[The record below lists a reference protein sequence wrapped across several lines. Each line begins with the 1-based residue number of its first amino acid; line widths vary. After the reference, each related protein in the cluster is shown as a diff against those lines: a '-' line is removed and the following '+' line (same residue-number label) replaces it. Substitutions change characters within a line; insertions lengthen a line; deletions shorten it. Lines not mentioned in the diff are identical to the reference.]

1 MEINWLLFLQ
11 DWLPASLR
19 LGAPLILVGIGGVFS
34 ERTGIFNIGM
44 EGMMLI
50 GAYFAVAGTLAT
62 GNVWMGTLWAIMAG
76 GVLGLVHAF
85 LTVTRRSN
93 QIVSGAAIN
102 LFALGFTNLLNP
114 LLYQAFEFRPR
125 VPLFP
130 IIAPDFLRNLP
141 FIGTVL
147 FSQPIIVWMALTLPF
162 LATWILYHTSWGLSI
177 RAVGDHPHAVATA
190 GISVI
195 KLKYIGVLISGFF
208 SGLGGAALVLGQIGL
223 FAPGVTAGRG
233 FIVLAALVVG
243 KWNPIWVGAA
253 CLLFGAADAFQFRL
267 QTFDLGIPYQLPIM
281 LPYILTVAALAGL
294 VGRTV
299 PPKTAGQPYDPE
311 GH

>member
-1 MEINWLLFLQ
+1 MEINWLLFVD
-11 DWLPASLR
+11 DWLAASLR
-19 LGAPLILVGIGGVFS
+19 LAAPLILVGIGGVFT

-44 EGMMLI
+44 EGMMLT
-50 GAYFAVAGTLAT
+50 GTFFAIAGTLAT
-62 GNVWMGTLWAIMAG
+62 GNVWMGTLWAIVAG
-76 GVLGLVHAF
+76 GIMGLIHAF
-85 LTVTRRSN
+85 LTVTRRAN

-114 LLYQAFEFRPR
+114 LLYQAFEYRPR

-130 IIAPDFLRNLP
+130 SISPDFLKNLP
-141 FIGTVL
+141 FIGNVF
-147 FSQPIIVWMALTLPF
+147 FSQPIIVWIALVLPF
-162 LATWILYHTSWGLSI
+162 LAAWILNHTSWGLSI

-195 KLKYIGVLISGFF
+195 KLKYIGVLLSGFF
-208 SGLGGAALVLGQIGL
+208 SGLGGAALVLSQIGL
-223 FAPGVTAGRG
+223 FAPNITGGRG

-243 KWNPIWVGAA
+243 KWNPILVAAA

-267 QTFDLGIPYQLPIM
+267 QTFDTGIPYQLPIM
-281 LPYILTVAALAGL
+281 IPYILTVAALAGL

-311 GH
+311 SH